1 MKKIWRA
8 LTFNLSQALYPLI
21 SDLYGIFE
29 DLASSKYISAGTI
42 RNISQNLYLII
53 SACMLFALGIKLIS
67 AIVNPDLLGDKKK
80 GAKQTFFRCVTAV
93 FLIVLVP
100 MGFNRMYIWQEQIVN
115 DHVVEKLIL
124 GMDVSDDSNRPGQ
137 ILAAYAFYSFCQPNE
152 TVSSE
157 SISEYYNKTITE
169 DIYYIDDL
177 DDAITSKTDGKWDL
191 NYHPILSPAV
201 GFFMV
206 YEMVVLCIDIAL
218 RGLKL
223 ALLQLITPIILC
235 AYVIMGDDVLQK
247 WAKEVFSTFVLVF
260 VKIALVAFMVFGL
273 SIIPDFFNNNNLN
286 NTVIDDNHPIKNFLK
301 LGIIRTFLI
310 IGLLQLIKLLPDILN
325 KIFGTNFK
333 YRGGIRGRLG
343 EMQGV
348 GEMAQK
354 AWDKIRTAGVKLGA
368 TAALLSSPAG
378 WAAAAAGGTLS
389 YGWKKGIKWG
399 PQIGKAGPTRDSAF
413 GRGLRKFGAGAKAIG
428 TGLTT
433 KGGVGKTM
441 EAISKAYSESGITKD
456 PGLIDSLQGRIKRD
470 YKVGSDNRLS
480 AVNAIDSIDSLDKFT
495 ADQRKKL
502 QEQFGITD
510 FSRITRDKNGNL
522 LSESEAN
529 KATSRRLSAYKDAL
543 KTIEAKNAENDVALN
558 RDKYLKGKMSKVSS
572 EVEATENASRNKAIA
587 DSIKSKHGSLVSTF
601 DDIASN
607 TTDDTISKAVASLK
621 SDFVTGQVS
630 SQMAY
635 QKLSELLGSSDGYVR
650 KFKSDANKFEKLLMN
665 DYVDDKGNVISDF
678 GTMMKRNAITGGFVI
693 TDINDKVTDMDTV
706 YNNTKGSLDQKM
718 SAENF
723 DETQKATVESL
734 LSNAKVVYDSV
745 ASTSA
750 TFFDINESKTGTI
763 AFGDGVT
770 LNDMVDYTAPSN
782 IVINNNNNNS
792 IINTNNNPNGYVQ
805 SDSGIFVPQNGQPSQ
820 STTSVNNESGNG
832 DKLEQEIKALNDRI
846 TELQQLGEKMSK
858 EQQEELEDLQND
870 LSKRMDRLNNNE

>member
-1 MKKIWRA
+1 MKKIWRS

-21 SDLYGIFE
+21 PDLYNIFY
-29 DLASSKYISAGTI
+29 DLASNEYISAKQI
-42 RNISQNLYLII
+42 RQLSQNIYLII

-67 AIVNPDLLGDKKK
+67 AIVNPDLLDDKKK

-93 FLIVLVP
+93 FLIVLIP
-100 MGFNRMYIWQEQIVN
+100 MGFNKLYDLQAKVLEDQLIEKIV
-115 DHVVEKLIL
+115 L
-124 GMDVSDDSNRPGQ
+124 GMDTSETSKPGQ
-137 ILAAYAFYSFCQPNE
+137 ILAAYGFASFCEPND

-157 SISEYYNKTITE
+157 SIADNYNRAMVE
-169 DIYYIDDL
+169 DINLIDNL

-191 NYHPILSPAV
+191 NYHPILSPAA
-201 GFFMV
+201 GFFIV
-206 YEMVVLCIDIAL
+206 YEMIVVCMDIAL
-218 RGLKL
+218 RSIKL
-223 ALLQLITPIILC
+223 ALLQLLAPIIIC
-235 AYVIMGDDVLQK
+235 AYVIAGNDILQK
-247 WAKEVFSTFVLVF
+247 WAKEVLSTFALLF
-260 VKIALVAFMVFGL
+260 LKIAMISFMIFGL
-273 SIIPDFFNNNNLN
+273 SILP
-286 NTVIDDNHPIKNFLK
+286 NFLK
-301 LGIIRTFLI
+301 SIEETADGEGHGFFYKGIIRVFVI
-310 IGLLQLIKLLPDILN
+310 IGLFQLIKQLPDIIN
-325 KIFGTNFK
+325 KIFGTNMK

-343 EMQGV
+343 EMQGI

-354 AWDKIRTAGVKLGA
+354 AWDKIRTGAGAIATKGA
-368 TAALLSSPAG
+368 IGMAALSSGPLG
-378 WAAAAAGGTLS
+378 WGALAAAGAVNH
-389 YGWKKGIKWG
+389 GWKKGF
-399 PQIGKAGPTRDSAF
+399 GKDPTAWKDTKV
-413 GRGLRKFGAGAKAIG
+413 GRGFRKFGAGAKAVG

-433 KGGVGKTM
+433 KGGFIAGT
-441 EAISKAYSESGITKD
+441 KAAVKSYGESGITKD

-495 ADQRKKL
+495 AAQRKKL

-543 KTIEAKNAENDVALN
+543 KTIEAKNAENDVTLN
-558 RDKYLKGKMSKVSS
+558 RDKYLKGKMSRVSS

-763 AFGDGVT
+763 AFGDGVI

-782 IVINNNNNNS
+782 IVINNNSNNS

-820 STTSVNNESGNG
+820 STTSVNNESGNV